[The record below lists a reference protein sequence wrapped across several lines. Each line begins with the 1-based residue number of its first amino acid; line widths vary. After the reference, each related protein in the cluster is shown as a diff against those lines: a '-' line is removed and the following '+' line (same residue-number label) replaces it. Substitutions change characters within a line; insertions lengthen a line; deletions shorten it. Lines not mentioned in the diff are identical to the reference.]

1 MGWVPHGCA
10 EFAGN
15 DAQSSQDRDKA
26 AAEKRDGADGA
37 VTETA
42 ENSARRALL
51 VLHPAFALTGIL
63 QAVNGPLMPAL
74 AATFHWSDSRSGLLF
89 LVYFTASS
97 TAPLLCRFN
106 YAKTMALGF
115 AAMAL
120 ACVGAA
126 LAGPLLLF
134 PVFLL
139 LGLSNGVST
148 SSINLLVG
156 RNYRANCAPTL
167 TLLNFTWSAGALAG
181 PLLAAPLLLH
191 HSYRAVYLLVGGC
204 GLLAVLACRAFV
216 VEGPEP
222 APRRHS
228 QTGLSNARLIA
239 LFAAIAFL
247 EVGVENTALAWLST
261 YLLRTAGGGM
271 ALAAAVSS
279 LYWAGFLASR
289 ALSSLLLWRVEAI
302 RVFWTAL
309 GTAFLAALLLIV
321 FPSGWSRGAAIFLLG
336 AALGPI
342 YPLLLSALFGRV
354 RRTADTRWMLAIG
367 GLGGSVLPWLTGWI
381 SASSGSLRLGL
392 MTIPA
397 ALLGMAGLFLL
408 LQGKPKAA

>member
-1 MGWVPHGCA
+1 M
-10 EFAGN
+10 E
-15 DAQSSQDRDKA
+15 KA
-26 AAEKRDGADGA
+26 K
-37 VTETA
+37 
-42 ENSARRALL
+42 NSARRALL

-106 YAKTMALGF
+106 YAWTMAMGF

-120 ACVGAA
+120 GCMGAV

-139 LGLSNGVST
+139 LGLSNGVAA

-167 TLLNFTWSAGALAG
+167 TLLNFSWSAGALAG

-191 HSYRAVYLLVGGC
+191 HSYRAVYLLVGLC
-204 GLLAVLACRAFV
+204 ALLAVLACRAFV
-216 VEGPEP
+216 EEGPEP
-222 APRRHS
+222 LPLRHS
-228 QTGLSNARLIA
+228 ETGLSHARLIA
-239 LFAAIAFL
+239 LFATIAFL

-261 YLLRTAGGGM
+261 YLLRTAGGGL
-271 ALAAAVSS
+271 ALAAAMSS
-279 LYWAGFLASR
+279 LYWAGFLSSR
-289 ALSSLLLWRVEAI
+289 ALSSLLLWQVEAM

-309 GTAFLAALLLIV
+309 STAFAAALLLII
-321 FPSGWSRGAAIFLLG
+321 FPSGGSREAAIFFLG

-367 GLGGSVLPWLTGWI
+367 GLGGSLLPALTGWI

-397 ALLGMAGLFLL
+397 AILAMAALFCLLPP
-408 LQGKPKAA
+408 KPKTA